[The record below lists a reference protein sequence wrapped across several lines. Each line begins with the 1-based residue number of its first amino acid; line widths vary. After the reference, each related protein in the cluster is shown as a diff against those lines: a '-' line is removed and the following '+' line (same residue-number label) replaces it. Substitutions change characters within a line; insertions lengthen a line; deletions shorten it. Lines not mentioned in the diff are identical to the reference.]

1 MPIQHTYV
9 VFSHTMHVCVYV
21 YWWFSCVPVSLLS
34 IPVMWQS
41 TPVTKAL
48 YQSISSEHDRQFL
61 LDFTQKYLLQATLL
75 PMKTVGVQGDSRT
88 YSLPAALSCSTQPP
102 WEDLITLA
110 KIIPKVLHNVNRWV
124 QGQPQVTCCVNTY
137 TLVCSLGV
145 HVRTECIQLYICSLL
160 VYVCTMSYAL

>member
-1 MPIQHTYV
+1 M
-9 VFSHTMHVCVYV
+9 YV

-34 IPVMWQS
+34 LPVLWQS

-124 QGQPQVTCCVNTY
+124 QCQPQVACCVNTY

-145 HVRTECIQLYICSLL
+145 HVRTECIQLY
-160 VYVCTMSYAL
+160 M

>member
-1 MPIQHTYV
+1 MYA
-9 VFSHTMHVCVYV
+9 VFSHTYHACVCTYMYIGGFHVYQCHC
-21 YWWFSCVPVSLLS
+21 SLPVL
-34 IPVMWQS
+34 WQS

-75 PMKTVGVQGDSRT
+75 PMKTVGVQGDART

-110 KIIPKVLHNVNRWV
+110 KIIPKVLHNVNRWAR
-124 QGQPQVTCCVNTY
+124 GHPHA
-137 TLVCSLGV
+137 LAPAV
-145 HVRTECIQLYICSLL
+145 HCRRCY
-160 VYVCTMSYAL
+160 CTRIATRS

>member
-1 MPIQHTYV
+1 
-9 VFSHTMHVCVYV
+9 
-21 YWWFSCVPVSLLS
+21 
-34 IPVMWQS
+34 MWQS

-124 QGQPQVTCCVNTY
+124 QGQPHTVAPALMLLLLCKNSHTKVGTGSQHWY
-137 TLVCSLGV
+137 KASLRLHVVSTRTRLYV
-145 HVRTECIQLYICSLL
+145 H
-160 VYVCTMSYAL
+160 